1 MLCNLQFTARR
12 KSRNRLILITAHMV
26 GLDIGTKTI
35 KIVEL
40 EKSGTSFSLSA
51 SGIVGFTGNSV
62 EKIIDDKEMST
73 FAQTIKRLH
82 TEARVQSHD
91 IILSIPEQLAF
102 TRAITFPLLT
112 DAEIASA
119 VKWEL
124 EQYIPIPAAEAISQ
138 HIILERNEK
147 SSPPSVLVLLV
158 AAPRVLVEKYTKL
171 VQMAGLTPVAVET
184 ELVALTRAIAPPDK
198 TALLMDLGA
207 NSTDIAIARNGL
219 LCFSRSIPLAGEAF
233 TRAVS
238 QGLGVNATQAEEYKK
253 TYGLVSTQLEGKV
266 KNSLDPVL
274 RLVVDEVKKAISFY
288 QSEQKGEA
296 PTIIEVCGGTS
307 GMPQIIAAL
316 TELLGIEVSI
326 ANPFNKVK
334 LDPETAKKLAP
345 YAPLYSVAVG
355 LAMREQ

>member
-1 MLCNLQFTARR
+1 
-12 KSRNRLILITAHMV
+12 MV

-40 EKSGTSFSLSA
+40 EKEGVSFSLSA
-51 SGIVGFTGNSV
+51 SGIVGFSGNSV
-62 EKIIDDKEMST
+62 EKIVDDKEMSA
-73 FAQTIKRLH
+73 FAQVVKKLH
-82 TEARVQSHD
+82 AETGTGSKD
-91 IILSIPEQLAF
+91 IVLAIPEQGAF
-102 TRAITFPLLT
+102 TRTVSFPLLT
-112 DAEIASA
+112 DAEITSA

-171 VQMAGLTPVAVET
+171 VQMAGLNPVAVET
-184 ELVALTRAIAPPDK
+184 ELVALTRALAPPDK
-198 TALLMDLGA
+198 TVLLVDLGA
-207 NSTDIAIARNGL
+207 NSTDIAIARNSL

-253 TYGLVSTQLEGKV
+253 TYGLVSSQLEGKV
-266 KNSLDPVL
+266 KTALDPVL
-274 RLVVDEVKKAISFY
+274 RLVVDEIKKAISFY

-296 PTIIEVCGGTS
+296 PTAIQVSGGTS
-307 GMPQIIAAL
+307 GMPQIITSL
-316 TELLGIEVSI
+316 TELLGIEVSV
-326 ANPFNKVK
+326 ANPFAKVK
-334 LDPETAKKLAP
+334 MDPETAKKLAP
-345 YAPLYSVAVG
+345 YAPLYSIACG